1 MCIYDVV
8 LYVYALVY
16 IVLKVLYVCIYIYV
30 CVCICMCIRIIGTE
44 VCCPGGFISAIA
56 FSQCKAALK
65 LTASEKSLKAWHA
78 TSTALGLES
87 T

>member
-1 MCIYDVV
+1 
-8 LYVYALVY
+8 
-16 IVLKVLYVCIYIYV
+16 
-30 CVCICMCIRIIGTE
+30 MCIRIIGTE

>member
-1 MCIYDVV
+1 M
-8 LYVYALVY
+8 YALVY
-16 IVLKVLYVCIYIYV
+16 IVLKVLYVCVYIYICA
-30 CVCICMCIRIIGTE
+30 CVWIRMCIRIIGTE
-44 VCCPGGFISAIA
+44 VCCPGGFILAIA